1 MNKQD
6 IIEWAKLYTVG
17 HAKELL
23 KIVENRIIELYGNP
37 SDHIM
42 RVTVD
47 MYRRVARDYLF
58 EQIFVRCPR
67 YLGCLQDME
76 VRECL
81 EQIDFPTLLEE
92 GGECDE
98 REND

>member
-1 MNKQD
+1 MNKQE
-6 IIEWAKLYTVG
+6 IIEWAQCYTVG

-23 KIVENRIIELYGNP
+23 EAVHKRILELYGIP

-42 RVTVD
+42 HVTME

-81 EQIDFPTLLEE
+81 EQIDFPAQMEE
-92 GGECDE
+92 KK
-98 REND
+98 